1 MSVMNEQPQRLMRS
15 ANRPRL
21 TLQILILDG
30 PPHTVLGELSANL
43 RFALDSGAARQAAE
57 GTGHLRNDMPLGGRE
72 ETCPHRITCPMLPKA
87 LPGLHWRK
95 ELTPKTTESHRSGG
109 QREP

>member
-1 MSVMNEQPQRLMRS
+1 MNVMNEQPQRLMRS
-15 ANRPRL
+15 ASRPGL

-30 PPHTVLGELSANL
+30 PHTVLGELPANL
-43 RFALDSGAARQAAE
+43 RFASDRGAARQGAV
-57 GTGHLRNDMPLGGRE
+57 GTGHPRNDMSLRGRE
-72 ETCPHRITCPMLPKA
+72 ETCLHRITCPMLPKA

-95 ELTPKTTESHRSGG
+95 TLTPKTTESHWSGG